1 MSMFNQFSF
10 RPLDQFQAPRQSSS
24 SPSINT
30 SNANTPTSFGGIGSE
45 TPFEDE
51 SADESD
57 SYPQSSSLSRFG
69 SGRQSRSSITA
80 VLEEDENEE
89 AEQQQQEGVAHKR
102 SQHSLHG
109 AIPVAHHDQAPRHHY
124 GHNLTP
130 GLAEV
135 NDRLDHLKSATV
147 VGGKEN
153 MPDDHAPSSPQS
165 FTGRQSRAS
174 PSPSRPMKLSAL
186 SPLQTL
192 SPLQP
197 VRATPSSLA
206 SSDTGSIGGRSRANS
221 VTKSL
226 SRRQSLI
233 AHAEKWGRGDK
244 FMDDD
249 YEKPP
254 DLFSRLTLVKAPAE
268 NTGIR
273 RHNRSKSSSALS
285 PFTTF
290 AAASDSPATS
300 NRGPRR
306 SFAASS
312 FGGISP
318 LPIIRAIP
326 DANEGLHRVQSLHSE
341 EKGVQRK
348 VYSPDEVV
356 DIARSLSSPVMIP
369 EGGFKG
375 AELKRRK
382 SAGASSRRGVKDS
395 PEDRPPVALEPVEY
409 VQMDQD
415 VLLPFIDRP
424 AEVTELIDFP
434 ANQKLFNL
442 LKAAFPKDPARPNWR
457 EISPEEW
464 NWEEFIKHLTKIDR
478 GESHDYDWIFRARQA
493 VRKRSVAL
501 WEKLGICLGCDGDL
515 LNAGGEDDIP
525 PSWGGLGLGDEGE
538 YDPSMNQVWIE
549 GLEAVDPDQEAA
561 KAERDLLES
570 FGEIVEDE
578 GEQAAAG
585 MTALLGPLDTI
596 SRGGSDIASKGSHYS
611 SSPGRM
617 TPAQRAGNK
626 DKVDPFT
633 SPSTQFNSLRH
644 EPAQSFSRSPAKA
657 GKGARE
663 SRSKSFVGLQ
673 ICTSPISGA
682 NQILPR
688 SPGSQLQTP
697 VLGSNAPL
705 PVYERGPGSPMF
717 PSSFSSLSVE
727 PNLGRSASVAVGGGV
742 RPPAVQD
749 DFTTFSRRGLVRKP
763 SGAGL
768 SESAITFASES
779 DYSTS
784 HVDAAH

>member
-10 RPLDQFQAPRQSSS
+10 RPLDQTPNPTHPPSGTQSGSSS
-24 SPSINT
+24 SIIP
-30 SNANTPTSFGGIGSE
+30 E

-51 SADESD
+51 SADEID
-57 SYPQSSSLSRFG
+57 SLTDSHSHYG
-69 SGRQSRSSITA
+69 SGRQSRSSIAA
-80 VLEEDENEE
+80 VLEEDEEE
-89 AEQQQQEGVAHKR
+89 EEEGQGQGTGRGIGYGVGRER
-102 SQHSLHG
+102 SQDS
-109 AIPVAHHDQAPRHHY
+109 IHHTVPAAPKHQSPHRHY
-124 GHNLTP
+124 GRNLTP
-130 GLAEV
+130 GGAELNERLHHHLA
-135 NDRLDHLKSATV
+135 S
-147 VGGKEN
+147 GGKEN
-153 MPDDHAPSSPQS
+153 MPDDHLPASPQS

-206 SSDTGSIGGRSRANS
+206 SSDTGSVGGRSRANS

-233 AHAEKWGRGDK
+233 AHAEKWGAGGDK
-244 FMDDD
+244 FMDEE
-249 YEKPP
+249 YGNAPN
-254 DLFSRLTLVKAPAE
+254 LFSRLTLVKAPSE
-268 NTGIR
+268 STSIR
-273 RHNRSKSSSALS
+273 RSRHNRSKSSSALA

-312 FGGISP
+312 FGGLSP
-318 LPIIRAIP
+318 LPIIRSIP
-326 DANEGLHRVQSLHSE
+326 DVNEGLHRVHSLHSE
-341 EKGVQRK
+341 EKGIQRK
-348 VYSPDEVV
+348 VFSPDEVV
-356 DIARSLSSPVMIP
+356 DIARSLSSPVMMP

-382 SAGASSRRGVKDS
+382 SAGASSRRGIKDS

-409 VQMDQD
+409 VQMEED
-415 VLLPFIDRP
+415 VLLPYVNRP
-424 AEVTELIDFP
+424 AEVCELIEYS
-434 ANQKLFNL
+434 ANQKLFKL
-442 LKAAFPKDPARPNWR
+442 LKAAFPKDTARSNWR
-457 EISPEEW
+457 ELSPEEW
-464 NWEEFIKHLTKIDR
+464 NWDEFMKHLTKIDR
-478 GESHDYDWIFRARQA
+478 AESHDYDWIFRARQA

-538 YDPSMNQVWIE
+538 YDPTMNQVWIE
-549 GLEAVDPDQEAA
+549 GLEAVDADQEA

-585 MTALLGPLDTI
+585 MTALLGGL
-596 SRGGSDIASKGSHYS
+596 GGLREGDGKGSRNS
-611 SSPGRM
+611 TSLPRL

-633 SPSTQFNSLRH
+633 SPSAQFNSLRH
-644 EPAQSFSRSPAKA
+644 ENLHSLSQSPARA
-657 GKGARE
+657 SKGARE

-673 ICTSPISGA
+673 ICTSPISGS
-682 NQILPR
+682 NQIMPR

-742 RPPAVQD
+742 RPPAVQE
-749 DFTTFSRRGLVRKP
+749 DFSRFTRRGLVRKP

-779 DYSTS
+779 DYSAS
-784 HVDAAH
+784 YVDAGH